1 MYHADDNRNVVAVDW
16 VAGVDSCG
24 IEDEAFRMAM
34 GRLDWCPG
42 LGVRDS
48 LLACVAFLLAGRKPA
63 CCSCIWRND
72 RGRSDLF
79 PSHHRHGRSLVVS
92 SELLLDS

>member
-1 MYHADDNRNVVAVDW
+1 MHHADDTRNAVAVGR
-16 VAGVDSCG
+16 VARVNYSG
-24 IEDEAFRMAM
+24 IHDEGFRMAM
-34 GRLDWCPG
+34 GRLAWCPS
-42 LGVRDS
+42 LGVCDS

-72 RGRSDLF
+72 RGRIDLF
-79 PSHHRHGRSLVVS
+79 SGHHRHGRSLVFS